1 VPASDQDRSQPLLP
15 CLGGEVQGSDDGG
28 WFAGGEGGGCGVGE
42 GVPLVGSVEAVGE
55 RDVEDTVARVVG
67 AGGQQVP
74 GAGTKLDESREVRP
88 GARLQHSL
96 DGEGL
101 QPCRGVV
108 GVLLGPVHAGRDEVA
123 AELLQDE
130 DGGVFAE
137 HVRQH
142 PWGQGSPDSGFGAAA
157 VVRL

>member
-1 VPASDQDRSQPLLP
+1 M
-15 CLGGEVQGSDDGG
+15 
-28 WFAGGEGGGCGVGE
+28 
-42 GVPLVGSVEAVGE
+42 GE

-88 GARLQHSL
+88 GTRLQHSL